1 MTPNGVKWPALLL
14 LDVQADFLARP
25 GLSPSAAR
33 LGDRIRTLLE
43 GCRARGVPVL
53 HVRTEIRADGTD
65 RMPHW
70 KRAGTW
76 ACVEGTPGALP
87 PAGLRE
93 AEGEPIFRKQFF
105 SAFGAPGLDARLREL
120 NPGSL
125 LVAGLY
131 LHACV
136 RATALDAYE
145 RGYDVWIVDDAVG
158 STEPVHAEITR
169 SYLGERAARFVE
181 TRELLALLM
190 NGEHE
195 AETAVPGDV
204 FPVACI
210 SGKWR
215 AASAHRRML
224 CRQPSDLR
232 VRIGEVP
239 FAGLGEVAAA
249 AEIASQARC
258 EWQLR
263 SVEERAGHLRRFATR
278 LAERESELTLLL
290 VREIGKP
297 RAEAQAEVRR
307 AVAHVESALRRIP
320 APDTDIDGPP
330 ADTRVR
336 WRPVGTIGLV
346 TPWNNPLAIPVGKI
360 APALAF
366 GNAIVW
372 KPACRAPRTAL
383 AILAAL
389 ADAGLSP
396 DLVSL
401 VFGEADT
408 ARCLIAHPRI
418 DAVSLTGSTPT
429 GRSAAALCAQ
439 HGKPLQAEL
448 GGNNAAI
455 VLADCDVEA
464 EARGLALA
472 AFGFAGQRCTATR
485 RIIVERSLAPRFTDA
500 LVAAVQRLVVGD
512 PEDPNTQ
519 VGPLVSPE
527 HREGVAAALEQAVA
541 DGARILCGGGP
552 PPGLEQGCYFLPT
565 LVAGLCPD
573 APLAQ
578 EETFGPI
585 AVILQASDLDE
596 AIRIA
601 NGVPQGLVASVC
613 TLDAAARER
622 FAQGVEAG
630 ILKLT
635 PGALAVH
642 PDAPFGGWKAS
653 GIGPPEH
660 GDWDREFYAKP
671 QAVYGGDTRP
681 AVRA

>member
-1 MTPNGVKWPALLL
+1 MLL
-14 LDVQADFLARP
+14 LDVQEDFLARP

-33 LGDRIRTLLE
+33 LGERIRILLE
-43 GCRARGVPVL
+43 ACRARGVPVL
-53 HVRTEIRADGTD
+53 HVRTEIRADGSD

-70 KRAGTW
+70 KRARIW

-87 PAGLRE
+87 PPRLRE
-93 AEGEPIFRKQFF
+93 AAAEPIFRKQFF

-181 TRELLALLM
+181 TRELLALLT
-190 NGEHE
+190 NGEGE

-210 SGKWR
+210 DGKWR
-215 AASAHRRML
+215 AASEHRRML

-232 VRIGEVP
+232 VTIGEVP
-239 FAGLGEVAAA
+239 CAGLAEVAAA
-249 AEIASQARC
+249 AEVASQARGG
-258 EWQLR
+258 WQKR
-263 SVEERAGHLRRFATR
+263 SVEERAGCLRRFARR

-297 RAEAQAEVRR
+297 RGEAQAEVGR
-307 AVAHVESALRRIP
+307 AIAHAEGAVRRIP
-320 APDTDIDGPP
+320 AADAGIAGPP

-336 WRPVGTIGLV
+336 NRPVGIVGLV

-372 KPACRAPRTAL
+372 KPACRAPRMAE

-389 ADAGLSP
+389 ADAGVPS

-408 ARCLIAHPRI
+408 ARCLIAHPSI
-418 DAVSLTGSTPT
+418 DAVSLTGSTQT
-429 GRSAAALCAQ
+429 GRIAAALCAQ

-464 EARGLALA
+464 EAAGLALA
-472 AFGFAGQRCTATR
+472 AFGFAGQRCTAMR
-485 RIIVERSLAPRFTDA
+485 RIVVERVLAARFTDA

-512 PEDPNTQ
+512 PGDPRTQ
-519 VGPLVSPE
+519 VGPLISPE
-527 HREGVAAALEQAVA
+527 HREGVVAALAQAVA
-541 DGARILCGGGP
+541 DGGRFLCGGGP
-552 PPGLEQGCYFLPT
+552 PSGLEQGCYFLPT
-565 LVAGLCPD
+565 LVAGLRPD

-585 AVILQASDLDE
+585 AVILQAADLDE
-596 AIRIA
+596 AIGIA

-613 TLDAAARER
+613 TRDAAARER
-622 FAQGVEAG
+622 FAQEIEAG
-630 ILKLT
+630 ILKLA
-635 PGALAVH
+635 PGPLAVH

-671 QAVYGGDTRP
+671 QAVYGGGERL
-681 AVRA
+681 RRCG